1 MRQFNDQDF
10 YLAERAFKNK
20 DVVYFNWFKNGA
32 VERLKYLKPMLEE
45 LEAKEMNLYD
55 VCYELSQEVEQLKEI
70 IQHKIC
76 NEKI

>member
-10 YLAERAFKNK
+10 CLAERAFKNK

-32 VERLKYLKPMLEE
+32 IIRLNYLKPLLDE
-45 LEAKEMNLYD
+45 LESKEMNLYD

-70 IQHKIC
+70 IQQEI
-76 NEKI
+76 

>member
-32 VERLKYLKPMLEE
+32 VERLEYLKPMLKE

-70 IQHKIC
+70 IQQEI
-76 NEKI
+76 